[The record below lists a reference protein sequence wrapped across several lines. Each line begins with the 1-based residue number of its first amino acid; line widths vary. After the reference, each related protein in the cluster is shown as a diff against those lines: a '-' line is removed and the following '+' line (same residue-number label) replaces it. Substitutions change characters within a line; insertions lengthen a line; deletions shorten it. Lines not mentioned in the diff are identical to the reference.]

1 MIFDRQQRLQETLPV
16 RSRCLAR
23 IRNFFIENGYLE
35 VDTPVCIPAPLPEP
49 HINAPRAACGYLQPS
64 PEACMKQLLAA
75 GFSKLFQICKCF
87 RESERGSR
95 HLPEFTLL
103 EWYGTGH
110 SHEDLMHTCEL
121 MLEAVLRDVSATS
134 RICYQSKNIDFT
146 RPWPR
151 LTVSDAFARFAKE
164 DMAAALSNGRFDEHM
179 GLSIE
184 PCLGLE
190 QPVFL
195 YDYPSAT
202 SPLASPRPDN
212 PEIARRFELYIGGIE
227 ICNGCTELKDPAA
240 QEQRFKEELDSR
252 RRAGLPESPFP
263 RQFLETLQLMPAA
276 AGCALG
282 IDRLLMLLTD
292 SKTID
297 EVVAFTPETL

>member
-35 VDTPVCIPAPLPEP
+35 VDTPVCIPTPLPEP
-49 HINAPRAACGYLQPS
+49 HIYAPRAACGYLQPS

-87 RESERGSR
+87 REAERGSR

-103 EWYGTGH
+103 EWYGAGQAHT
-110 SHEDLMHTCEL
+110 DLMETCEL
-121 MLEAVLRDVSATS
+121 LLAAVFSEVSETAQ
-134 RICYQSKNIDFT
+134 ICYQNKTIDLT

-151 LTVSDAFARFAKE
+151 LTVSDAFARFAEE
-164 DMAAALSNGRFDEHM
+164 DMAAALSEGRFDEHM
-179 GLSIE
+179 GIAIE
-184 PCLGLE
+184 PCLGSE

-202 SPLASPRPDN
+202 SPMASPRPDN

-227 ICNGCTELKDPAA
+227 ICNGCMELKDPDA
-240 QEQRFKEELDSR
+240 QEKRFAEQLEFR
-252 RRAGLPESPFP
+252 RRAELPIYPFP
-263 RQFLETLQLMPAA
+263 RQFLEALQLMPET

>member
-23 IRNFFIENGYLE
+23 IRRFFIENGYLE
-35 VDTPVCIPAPLPEP
+35 VETPVCIPAPLPEP

-75 GFSKLFQICKCF
+75 GFKKLFQICRCF
-87 RESERGSR
+87 REAERGSR

-121 MLEAVLRDVSATS
+121 LLEAVLRDVSATS

-151 LTVSDAFARFAKE
+151 LTVSEAFARFAEE
-164 DMAAALSNGRFDEHM
+164 DMAAALANGRFDELM
-179 GLSIE
+179 GMAIE

-212 PEIARRFELYIGGIE
+212 PEIARRFELYMAGIE
-227 ICNGCTELKDPAA
+227 ICNGCTELRDAA
-240 QEQRFKEELDSR
+240 VQEQRFAEELESR
-252 RRAGLPESPFP
+252 RQAGLPVYPFP
-263 RQFLETLQLMPAA
+263 GRFLEALQLMPDT